1 LKIYII
7 NYPEIKDYSYDFGRN
22 TIVDRR
28 GRSIDTAGLG
38 LGAVSPRGRA
48 SRAGTTALRQGV
60 LIQSLASSESG
71 KRPELLEQFLRGSVQ
86 LAQSPGLSGIF
97 SRSRAAETPQVP
109 DTTQSRRRPQVKENI
124 FGEPVLSNWTAP
136 EVTNKDR
143 ATRYLQDKM
152 VDARRVV
159 QAIEQKIGKLDDQ
172 VDPYLKEELF
182 YGKVA
187 TKNKDFLR
195 RELKPLLEDM
205 AKRNINSDCQ
215 RLQIQ
220 IRMS

>member
-1 LKIYII
+1 L
-7 NYPEIKDYSYDFGRN
+7 
-22 TIVDRR
+22 
-28 GRSIDTAGLG
+28 
-38 LGAVSPRGRA
+38 
-48 SRAGTTALRQGV
+48 
-60 LIQSLASSESG
+60 
-71 KRPELLEQFLRGSVQ
+71 
-86 LAQSPGLSGIF
+86 
-97 SRSRAAETPQVP
+97 
-109 DTTQSRRRPQVKENI
+109 
-124 FGEPVLSNWTAP
+124 
-136 EVTNKDR
+136 
-143 ATRYLQDKM
+143 
-152 VDARRVV
+152 